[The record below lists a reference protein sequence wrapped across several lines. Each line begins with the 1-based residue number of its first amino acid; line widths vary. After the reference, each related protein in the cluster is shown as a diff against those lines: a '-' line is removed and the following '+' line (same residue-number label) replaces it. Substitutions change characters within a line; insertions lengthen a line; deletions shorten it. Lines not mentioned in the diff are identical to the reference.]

1 MKFQIIA
8 QNIIFCRCEFFNNK
22 KTLGFFFYIYTY
34 SINVLFNTKLLLKKF
49 IAGSFSNNINTMK
62 SLAINQSRN
71 KLHFTVFHLC
81 LFPKKKKKTKQRTKI
96 IFQEITNQYK
106 SPAFAQKRIASS
118 PASSHADETRCHS
131 SVRISL
137 LTSGHSCGKPSR
149 PSPTPSVSLFRRRYL
164 RSPLKSCVTKKK
176 HKKNIFFFVGRT
188 FAM

>member
-81 LFPKKKKKTKQRTKI
+81 LFPKKKKKDKT
-96 IFQEITNQYK
+96 EN
-106 SPAFAQKRIASS
+106 
-118 PASSHADETRCHS
+118 
-131 SVRISL
+131 
-137 LTSGHSCGKPSR
+137 
-149 PSPTPSVSLFRRRYL
+149 
-164 RSPLKSCVTKKK
+164 
-176 HKKNIFFFVGRT
+176 KNNLPGNH
-188 FAM
+188 

>member
-1 MKFQIIA
+1 
-8 QNIIFCRCEFFNNK
+8 
-22 KTLGFFFYIYTY
+22 
-34 SINVLFNTKLLLKKF
+34 
-49 IAGSFSNNINTMK
+49 MK

-188 FAM
+188 FAMWCFWKRRNADGGPVFKFITDRAEIITLHARRHLQRPHL